1 MSNYDLS
8 VLIASRN
15 EMFLA
20 RTVEDILKHKKG
32 KTEIIIGLDGKF
44 ADPPVQDHPDVRIL
58 YYPESIGQREMTNQL
73 CKLSNSK
80 YVMKCDAHCAFD
92 DGFDV
97 KMMEKMQDNWIM
109 VPVMRNLH
117 AFDWVCEKCKDRRYQ
132 GPTPV
137 DCPKCDNK
145 TDFKKDVVWIPK
157 KSPQSVSYCFDSEP
171 HFQYFKDYAK
181 RPEYKKALEETG
193 LTETMSLQGSFFML
207 TRRKYWEL
215 NISDSETFGSWGSQG
230 IEISCKFWLSGG
242 RVMVNHNT
250 WYAHLFR
257 TQGGDFSFPYTQSG
271 RQVQNAKKVAKDLFF
286 NNKWSLQTRPLSWTL
301 KKFWP
306 INGWK
311 DGELEAQIKREKDH
325 PKFGVNV
332 IKTEPSKGIIFYT
345 DNKLNLKIARLVQSQ
360 LKTIGLPIVS
370 ASLKPMPHFGENIH
384 LPLKRGF
391 LTMFKQ
397 ILAALEASTSDI
409 IFHCEHD
416 MLYSKEHFDFT
427 PSKKDVFYYNLNVF
441 KVNMENGNTLK
452 VDVCRQVSGLCG
464 YRELLIEEYKKRVEF
479 AEGNDF
485 KGRNGYEP
493 GTKSLRS
500 GGFSDSMAEDWES
513 EVPILDLRHE
523 GNLTRNRW
531 RKDQF
536 RNQKN
541 TIGWTED
548 VIESLP
554 GWDISSLRSTIE
566 K

>member
-1 MSNYDLS
+1 MSNYNLS

-452 VDVCRQVSGLCG
+452 VDVCRQVSGLCA
-464 YRELLIEEYKKRVEF
+464 YRELLVEEYRRRVKMVEENGF
-479 AEGNDF
+479 TPERTFLTHTNAIRTKYTGQAVLVGAFDMLPIEGQLIPQSQEDLANYLGL
-485 KGRNGYEP
+485 KHI
-493 GTKSLRS
+493 KS
-500 GGFSDSMAEDWES
+500 AEDS
-513 EVPILDLRHE
+513 RF
-523 GNLTRNRW
+523 NLVKPNINLEIYKT
-531 RKDQF
+531 
-536 RNQKN
+536 
-541 TIGWTED
+541 
-548 VIESLP
+548 
-554 GWDISSLRSTIE
+554 
-566 K
+566 